1 MKTPKEHFVEVV
13 MFGVFL
19 TLFALLI
26 IKLAMRY
33 QEKEVVVPIE
43 EVEVIQHNY
52 DDPKD
57 LVNDTTLTYEQRK
70 YYDNVYDY

>member
-1 MKTPKEHFVEVV
+1 MKTFKENLLEVV

-26 IKLAMRY
+26 IKLVMKY

-43 EVEVIQHNY
+43 KVEVIQHNN
-52 DDPKD
+52 DNSKD
-57 LVNDTTLTYEQRK
+57 LVHDTTLSYGQRK
-70 YYDNVYDY
+70 YYDNLYDY

>member
-1 MKTPKEHFVEVV
+1 MTTPKKHVVEVV

-19 TLFALLI
+19 TLFAFLI

>member
-1 MKTPKEHFVEVV
+1 MKTPKEYFMEVV

-43 EVEVIQHNY
+43 EVEVIQHDY

>member
-1 MKTPKEHFVEVV
+1 MKTPKKHFVEVV

>member
-19 TLFALLI
+19 TLFAFLI

-43 EVEVIQHNY
+43 EVEVIQHKY
-52 DDPKD
+52 GDPKD

>member
-1 MKTPKEHFVEVV
+1 MTTPKKHFVEVV

-19 TLFALLI
+19 TLFAFLI
-26 IKLAMRY
+26 IKLAMIY